1 MEREITNNVDYV
13 MPKSDIIIR
22 NIYLLLQGAYIVLR
36 SSSHVFLIPNDV
48 ELTLQFPLV
57 FYHDTNDTGILDN
70 QNFYREF
77 DGEGPLTTHTHT
89 QTM

>member
-1 MEREITNNVDYV
+1 MSIMLCQNQ
-13 MPKSDIIIR
+13 DIIVR
-22 NIYLLLQGAYIVLR
+22 NVYLLLEGAYIVLR

-48 ELTLQFPLV
+48 GRTLQFPLV